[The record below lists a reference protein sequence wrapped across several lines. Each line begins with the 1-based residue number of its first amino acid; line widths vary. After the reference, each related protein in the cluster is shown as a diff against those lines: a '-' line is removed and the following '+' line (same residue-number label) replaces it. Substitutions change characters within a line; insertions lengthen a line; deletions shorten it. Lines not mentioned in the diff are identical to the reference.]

1 MMQRLRHL
9 AVHLA
14 LAAMML
20 RGLMPVGWMPNP
32 DAASQSFLTIC
43 TMYGPI
49 HHVDQHGPRKS
60 DDGQHSHEEC
70 PFAAAPHVASS
81 ATVAQIA
88 PPSYSGQFFNPPA
101 AHAASV
107 RLAVYQ
113 PQSPRAPPLAA

>member
-1 MMQRLRHL
+1 MMQKLRI
-9 AVHLA
+9 AAIHLA

-32 DAASQSFLTIC
+32 DGASQSLFVIC

-49 HHVDQHGPRKS
+49 QQADRHGSHKS

-70 PFAAAPHVASS
+70 PFAAAPHVASA

-88 PPSYSGQFFNPPA
+88 LPSYFGRFFNPPA
-101 AHAASV
+101 AHAAAV

-113 PQSPRAPPLAA
+113 PQSPRAPPRAA